1 MTDPSYQL
9 LSMAD
14 NTGANLGQPLVID
27 KAQYVRP
34 IDLSIVQIKN
44 NTPVQKSL
52 KRETEMWLLAM
63 GNNRGAQSGSDPKF
77 WAKCLIYKTIDGSK
91 EAASY

>member
-1 MTDPSYQL
+1 MTNLPYQL
-9 LSMAD
+9 LSMTD

-63 GNNRGAQSGSDPKF
+63 GNNRGTQSGSDPKF
-77 WAKCLIYKTIDGSK
+77 WAKSLIYKTIDGSK

>member
-27 KAQYVRP
+27 KAQYVRQTYRLV
-34 IDLSIVQIKN
+34 DS
-44 NTPVQKSL
+44 SD
-52 KRETEMWLLAM
+52 REQHTCSTVPEKGDWNVIT
-63 GNNRGAQSGSDPKF
+63 GQG
-77 WAKCLIYKTIDGSK
+77 
-91 EAASY
+91 E

>member
-1 MTDPSYQL
+1 MTNLPYQL
-9 LSMAD
+9 LSMTD

-63 GNNRGAQSGSDPKF
+63 GNNRGHNQAVVLKF
-77 WAKCLIYKTIDGSK
+77 WAKSLIYKTTDGNK